1 MVGDDV
7 MSDRFGVQKISAF
20 GSFGEFTIGDGPS
33 TVRAKYILTK
43 IKPGGKGFWECE
55 LASQMKP
62 WREVFNVKE
71 LDFDELLQRDID
83 DSRVAHDLIPYLL
96 GTSGYR
102 AKFFPPI
109 LAVIAPQ
116 KEGGTGIERYYPAP
130 IKDEDA
136 PTEDEDLKV
145 NYENLFEVERL
156 KLNNEKAP
164 MVELRY
170 NRQRVAFI
178 IVDGQH
184 RAMAVLALHRQLNA
198 DWSDNPYASYYSH
211 IKVNAEHVENIELP
225 VCIMYFPD
233 LHKDHPLAKAQD
245 IDLSSTCREI
255 FLVVNRSAKRVSEA
269 RTLLLDDEDIAARLM
284 RNTLSTLKTRD
295 NEKDG
300 LAQINSI
307 SYGDSDAEIGH
318 REVISGQLEYSS
330 AIALHKIHK
339 AISFG
344 TTEAF
349 TLETDS
355 SDVSDGRSTQNPNRS
370 PKILI
375 GTSVQNYSLLPHN
388 SGKSFPSN
396 DLKKIV
402 EKLGDLTDFAL
413 VNLFDKFRPF
423 KIHNEE
429 LQNLENRLL
438 DVNARSDNVSRKAR
452 ALIFEGGGVQN
463 IFDSHFERLKK
474 EMENSQTVSDH
485 LEEQIKFCQRVN
497 KRVDENAEEFQR
509 HRACKFFNINHDR
522 FYQENSNNQD
532 NQTILLN
539 KTRSLFQ
546 TLATQAFQLGYT
558 MAVFTIVEILIDE
571 QPNSHRFS
579 YERRSI
585 LAQFVTE
592 VYLASLN
599 QYFSPTE
606 KTNHHTLTGY
616 ITEPR
621 ASVFDANS
629 PGLRG
634 LLAMSV
640 SEINEK
646 QWRFFRYAILEIV
659 HSSFCWDAAQE
670 KMKQM
675 NNEWAPE
682 WYKVAIP
689 KLVDGIIAG
698 REKYVED
705 AVDASIKGREYEA
718 LRMQTEFEA
727 KGASKSP
734 EQIQQI
740 LESLQAKR
748 KKEAQENA
756 IRHLEASLK
765 NVEEKEIM
773 IDRLRR
779 EPE

>member
-1 MVGDDV
+1 MVGDDT

-116 KEGGTGIERYYPAP
+116 KEDGTGIEQYYPAP
-130 IKDEDA
+130 
-136 PTEDEDLKV
+136 TEDGDLKV
-145 NYENLFEVERL
+145 NYGDLFEVERL
-156 KLNNEKAP
+156 KLNNERAP

-170 NRQRVAFI
+170 NRQRTAFI

-184 RAMAVLALHRQLNA
+184 RAMAVLALHRQLNT

-211 IKVNAEHVENIELP
+211 IKVNAEHVKNIELP

-233 LHKDHPLAKAQD
+233 LHEDHSLAKAQD
-245 IDLSSTCREI
+245 IDLSFTCREI

-269 RTLLLDDEDIAARLM
+269 RQLLLDDEDIAARLM

-307 SYGDSDAEIGH
+307 SYGDSDTEIGH

-339 AISFG
+339 ATSFG

-375 GTSVQNYSLLPHN
+375 GTSVQNYPLLPHN
-388 SGKSFPSN
+388 SGKSLPAN

-402 EKLGDLTDFAL
+402 EKLGNLTDFAL
-413 VNLFDKFRPF
+413 VNLLDKFRPF

-463 IFDSHFERLKK
+463 VFDSHFERLKK
-474 EMENSQTVSDH
+474 ELENSQTVSDH

-497 KRVDENAEEFQR
+497 KRVDENVEEFQR
-509 HRACKFFNINHDR
+509 HRACKFFSINHDR
-522 FYQENSNNQD
+522 FYQESSNNQD
-532 NQTILLN
+532 NQTTLLN
-539 KTRSLFQ
+539 KTRSLFKS
-546 TLATQAFQLGYT
+546 LATQAFQLGYT

-571 QPNSHRFS
+571 QPNSHHFS
-579 YERRSI
+579 YERRFM
-585 LAQFVTE
+585 LVQFVTE
-592 VYLASLN
+592 VYLAALN

-606 KTNHHTLTGY
+606 KTKHHTLTGY
-616 ITEPR
+616 ITESR

-646 QWRFFRYAILEIV
+646 QWRFFRYAILEII
-659 HSSFCWDAAQE
+659 HSPFSWDAAGK
-670 KMKQM
+670 KMKQI
-675 NNEWAPE
+675 NNEWALE

-689 KLVDGIIAG
+689 KFVDGIIDG

-705 AVDASIKGREYEA
+705 AIDASIKGREYES
-718 LRMQTEFEA
+718 LKMQTEFEA
-727 KGASKSP
+727 KGAGKSP
-734 EQIQQI
+734 EQINHAI
-740 LESLQAKR
+740 EGLKNTR
-748 KKEAQENA
+748 KADAEKNAQN
-756 IRHLEASLK
+756 HLKSSLK
-765 NVEEKEIM
+765 IVEEKEDM
-773 IDRLRR
+773 INRLKNGL
-779 EPE
+779 E